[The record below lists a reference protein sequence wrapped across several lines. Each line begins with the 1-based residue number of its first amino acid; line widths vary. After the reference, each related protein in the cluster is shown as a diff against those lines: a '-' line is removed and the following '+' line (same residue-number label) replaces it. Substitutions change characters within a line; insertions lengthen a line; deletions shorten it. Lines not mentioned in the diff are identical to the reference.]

1 MYSKLQTVPSDVFF
15 KLKNNKVNQKIPL
28 RELDILQKMQGLLN
42 SQRIQ
47 LLFGQYDVEVLFQDD
62 GLRITN
68 LNSNGVMRTCA
79 IVHFASSVP
88 DWLQQTHNKIY
99 NGGSIGQTIKEDK
112 FQLTKKDSFLGVTD
126 LPEFAKLKMET
137 EENSAAVHIYQ
148 LMVSHPKTAET
159 VMYCTITEVHSP
171 QYLTVG
177 DLLHL
182 TSAATSEVI
191 TEEVQHCLEQ
201 LRGVDQLLRP
211 GLSVFI

>member
-47 LLFGQYDVEVLFQDD
+47 LLFGHYDVEVLFQDD

-112 FQLTKKDSFLGVTD
+112 FQLTKRDSFLGVTD